1 MAKLNILILAA
12 GYYPAKTYG
21 GPVSSIQNLAL
32 LLRGICRFYVVVRN
46 HELHDTK
53 RLDGIQDGWCSREEC
68 EIIYLEDA
76 KMNTNGIV
84 NAAKACDVK
93 FDVIFSQSLFDY
105 CLNFAGT
112 KIAKELDTPLLIAPR
127 GEVCPN
133 AFRLKIWK
141 KAPYTVFWKHFY
153 DKGHTYY
160 FATSD
165 EERREI
171 ISKLGVSEDRI
182 FQMSN
187 VPSIGCGHERLE
199 PKKQGHAKLVYLS
212 RIHPKKNLRFGIEM
226 LVRSGIDA
234 TLDVYGPLEDKEYWA
249 SCLSAAAKCPSVRVE
264 YKGLV
269 DHEGVID
276 AFSDYDAFLFPTL
289 SENYGHVIAE
299 SLSAGCPVIISDQT
313 PWTPINQSGAGWA
326 LELSD
331 ETGFIAVFQQLAAM
345 ADDEWRGWSRA
356 ARAYAEKVTDF
367 EGLRHSYMDMFERM
381 IG

>member
-1 MAKLNILILAA
+1 MTKLNILILAT

-21 GPVSSIQNLAL
+21 GPVSSVQNLAVL
-32 LLRGICRFYVVVRN
+32 LENDCRFYVITRN
-46 HELHDTK
+46 HELHDSK
-53 RLDGIQDGWCSREEC
+53 RLESIRDGWSSRDEC
-68 EIIYLEDA
+68 EIIYLDDS
-76 KMNTNGIV
+76 KMNVKGIV
-84 NAAKACDVK
+84 EAASACSAK
-93 FDVIFSQSLFDY
+93 FDVVFSQSFFDY

-112 KIAKELDTPLLIAPR
+112 KISKMFGIPFLLATR
-127 GEVCPN
+127 GEICPN
-133 AFRLKIWK
+133 IFRFKIWK
-141 KAPYTVFWKHFY
+141 KAPYTAIWKRYY
-153 DKGHTYY
+153 DRARTYY

-165 EERREI
+165 EERGEI
-171 ISKLGVSEDRI
+171 VSKFGASDDRI

-187 VPSIGCGHERLE
+187 VPSIGCGHKRLE
-199 PKKQGHAKLVYLS
+199 PKKQGCAKLVYLS

-249 SCLSAAAKCPSVRVE
+249 SCLSSAAKCPSVRVE

-331 ETGFIAVFQQLAAM
+331 EAGIIAVFQQLAAM
-345 ADDEWRGWSRA
+345 TDDEWCSWSRA